1 MPLVALIMIQD
12 SKPGTSL
19 PVHPIWSG
27 IRTITTIITGLLAFI
42 SSRSCEMGS
51 GLREGVMLSAI
62 GWR

>member
-1 MPLVALIMIQD
+1 MPLVALIMIQY

-27 IRTITTIITGLLAFI
+27 IRTVATIITGLLAFI
-42 SSRSCEMGS
+42 FSLFCEMGS

>member
-1 MPLVALIMIQD
+1 MPLVALIMIQV

-19 PVHPIWSG
+19 SVHPIWSG
-27 IRTITTIITGLLAFI
+27 IRTVATIITRVLDFI
-42 SSRSCEMGS
+42 FSLFCEMGS

>member
-1 MPLVALIMIQD
+1 MPLVALIMIQY

-19 PVHPIWSG
+19 LVHPIWSG
-27 IRTITTIITGLLAFI
+27 IRTVATIITGLFAFI
-42 SSRSCEMGS
+42 FSLFCEMGS